1 MKTLPLGVEPLVA
14 PRHTFDENKSLIGL
28 TREEVAEKLK
38 EIGVPEKQCK
48 MRAQQIWHWMYFRGA
63 KSFDE
68 MSNISKDLR
77 AKLIENFD
85 VGRPEIVENLI
96 SKDGTRKWLMK
107 FPDGQEVE
115 TVFIPEEDRGT
126 LCVSSQ
132 VGCTLTCKFCH
143 TGTQR
148 LVRNLTATEII
159 MQLLVARDHLEE
171 WPSPSEGRLVS
182 TIVLMGMGEP
192 LYNFDNVSKAMNI
205 VMDDNG
211 INLSRR
217 RITLSTSGVVPEIYR
232 CGEEMGVNLAI
243 SLHAVNDE
251 TRTKI
256 MPINNKYPI
265 HELMT
270 ALQNYSGI
278 KNSRKIT
285 LEYILLKDVNDSDE
299 DALNLVKLIKDYKLH
314 AKVNLIPFNPWPG
327 SDYERPSNARVK
339 KFSSLIFDRGIS
351 APIRTPRGEDILAA
365 CGQLKSESEKA
376 RKKKPE
382 TSIQNA
388 T

>member
-1 MKTLPLGVEPLVA
+1 MKTLPLGVEPIVA
-14 PRHTFDENKSLIGL
+14 ARPMFDENRSLIGL
-28 TREEVAEKLK
+28 SHQEVGEKLR
-38 EIGVPEKQCK
+38 EIGVPEKQCR
-48 MRAQQIWHWMYFRGA
+48 MRAQQIWHWIYFRGA

-68 MSNISKDLR
+68 MSNISKDMR
-77 AKLIENFD
+77 KKLNENFD
-85 VGRPEIVENLI
+85 VGRPEIVEALI

-148 LVRNLTATEII
+148 LVRNLTPTEIV
-159 MQLLVARDHLEE
+159 MQLLVARDHLGE

-192 LYNFDNVSKAMNI
+192 LYNFDNVKKAMKI

-232 CGEEMGVNLAI
+232 CGEEIGVNLAI
-243 SLHAVNDE
+243 SLHAVDDK
-251 TRTKI
+251 TRSEI
-256 MPINNKYPI
+256 MPINKKYPI
-265 HELMT
+265 HELLN
-270 ALQNYSGI
+270 ACKDYAGI

-285 LEYILLKDVNDSDE
+285 FEYILLKDINDSDE
-299 DALNLVKLIKDYKLH
+299 DALNLVKLIKDYQIH

-327 SDYERPSNARVK
+327 SSYQRPSKSRVA
-339 KFSSLIFDRGIS
+339 KFSDIIFSKGIS
-351 APIRTPRGEDILAA
+351 APIRTTRGEDIFAA
-365 CGQLKSESEKA
+365 CGQLKSQSEKA
-376 RKKKPE
+376 RKTVNKV
-382 TSIQNA
+382 N
-388 T
+388 

>member
-1 MKTLPLGVEPLVA
+1 MKTLPLGVEPVVA

-28 TREEVAEKLK
+28 SHAEVSEKLK
-38 EIGVPEKQCK
+38 EIGVAEKQCR
-48 MRAQQIWHWMYFRGA
+48 MRAQQIWHWIYFRGA
-63 KSFDE
+63 KTFDE
-68 MSNISKDLR
+68 MSNISKDMR
-77 AKLIENFD
+77 EKLKLHFD
-85 VGRPEIVENLI
+85 VGRPEIIEALI
-96 SKDGTRKWLMK
+96 STDGTRKWLMK

-132 VGCTLTCKFCH
+132 VGCTLTCTFCH

-148 LVRNLTATEII
+148 LVRNLTPTEIV
-159 MQLLVARDHLEE
+159 MQLLVARDYLNE

-192 LYNFDNVSKAMNI
+192 LYNFENVKKAMHI

-232 CGEEMGVNLAI
+232 CGEEMGVNLAV
-243 SLHAVNDE
+243 SLHAVNDDI
-251 TRTKI
+251 RSKI

-265 HELMT
+265 DELMK
-270 ALQNYSGI
+270 ACKNYAGI

-285 LEYILLKDVNDSDE
+285 FEYILLKDVNDSDE
-299 DALNLVKLIKDYKLH
+299 DALNLVKLIKDYQIP

-327 SDYERPSNARVK
+327 SNYERPSNTRVA
-339 KFSSLIFDRGIS
+339 KFSDIIFSRGIS
-351 APIRTPRGEDILAA
+351 APVRTTRGEDILAA

-376 RKKKPE
+376 RKKLK
-382 TSIQNA
+382 TS
-388 T
+388 

>member
-1 MKTLPLGVEPLVA
+1 MKTLPLGVEPVVA
-14 PRHTFDENKSLIGL
+14 PRHIFNDSRSLIGL
-28 TREEVAEKLK
+28 THKEVAEKLR
-38 EIGVPEKQCK
+38 EIGIPEKQCR
-48 MRAQQIWHWMYFRGA
+48 MRAQQIWHWIYFRGA

-68 MSNISKDLR
+68 MKNISKEMR
-77 AKLIENFD
+77 NKFAEHFD
-85 VGRPEIVENLI
+85 VGRPEIIEALI

-107 FPDGQEVE
+107 FPDRQEVE
-115 TVFIPEEDRGT
+115 TVFIPEADRGT
-126 LCVSSQ
+126 LCISSQ

-148 LVRNLTATEII
+148 LVRNLSPTEIV
-159 MQLLVARDHLEE
+159 MQLLVARDYLGE

-192 LYNFDNVSKAMNI
+192 LYNFENVKKAMQI

-232 CGEEMGVNLAI
+232 CGEELGVNLAI
-243 SLHAVNDE
+243 SLHAVDDE
-251 TRTKI
+251 TRSEI
-256 MPINNKYPI
+256 MPINKKYPI
-265 HELMT
+265 DELLT
-270 ALQNYSGI
+270 ACKNYGGI

-285 LEYILLKDVNDSDE
+285 FEYILLKGINDSDE
-299 DALNLVKLIKDYKLH
+299 DAFKLVKLIKDYKIH

-327 SDYERPSNARVK
+327 SSYERPGKERIS
-339 KFSSLIFDRGIS
+339 KFSKIIFDQGIS
-351 APIRTPRGEDILAA
+351 APIRTTRGEDILAA

-376 RKKKPE
+376 RKSIKK
-382 TSIQNA
+382 T
-388 T
+388 

>member
-1 MKTLPLGVEPLVA
+1 MKTLPLGLEPVVA
-14 PRHTFDENKSLIGL
+14 PRHTFDENRSLIGL
-28 TREEVAEKLK
+28 SHAEVAEKLK
-38 EIGVPEKQCK
+38 EIGVPEKQCR
-48 MRAQQIWHWMYFRGA
+48 MRAQQIWHWIYFRGA

-68 MSNISKDLR
+68 MSNISKDMR
-77 AKLIENFD
+77 DKLNQHFD
-85 VGRPEIVENLI
+85 VGRPEIIEALI
-96 SKDGTRKWLMK
+96 STDGTRKWLMK

-132 VGCTLTCKFCH
+132 VGCTLTCTFCH

-148 LVRNLTATEII
+148 LVRNLTATEIV
-159 MQLLVARDHLEE
+159 MQLLVARDYLNE

-192 LYNFDNVSKAMNI
+192 LYNFENVKKAMHI

-265 HELMT
+265 DELMT
-270 ALQNYSGI
+270 ACKNYAGI

-285 LEYILLKDVNDSDE
+285 FEYILLKDVNDSDE
-299 DALNLVKLIKDYKLH
+299 DALNLVKLIKDYKIP

-327 SDYERPSNARVK
+327 SNYERPSKSRVA
-339 KFSSLIFDRGIS
+339 KFSDLIFSRGIS
-351 APIRTPRGEDILAA
+351 APIRTTRGEDILAA

-376 RKKKPE
+376 RKKLK
-382 TSIQNA
+382 T
-388 T
+388 TH

>member
-1 MKTLPLGVEPLVA
+1 MKTLPLGVEPVVA
-14 PRHTFDENKSLIGL
+14 PRHTFDESRSLIGL
-28 TREEVAEKLK
+28 THQEVGEKLK
-38 EIGVPEKQCK
+38 EIGVPEKQCR
-48 MRAQQIWHWMYFRGA
+48 MRAQQIWHWIYFRGA

-68 MSNISKDLR
+68 MSNISKDMR
-77 AKLIENFD
+77 EKLKQHFD
-85 VGRPEIVENLI
+85 VGRPEIIENLI

-148 LVRNLTATEII
+148 LVRNLTPTEIV
-159 MQLLVARDHLEE
+159 MQLLVARDYLNE

-192 LYNFDNVSKAMNI
+192 LYNFENVKKAMHI

-243 SLHAVNDE
+243 SLHAVDDK
-251 TRTKI
+251 TRSEI

-265 HELMT
+265 DQLLT
-270 ALQNYSGI
+270 ACKNYAGI

-285 LEYILLKDVNDSDE
+285 FEYILLKDVNDSDE
-299 DALNLVKLIKDYKLH
+299 DALKLVKLIRDYQIP

-327 SDYERPSNARVK
+327 SSYERPSKTRVA
-339 KFSSLIFDRGIS
+339 KFSDIIFSKGIS
-351 APIRTPRGEDILAA
+351 APIRTTRGEDILAA

-376 RKKKPE
+376 RKYSNK
-382 TSIQNA
+382 IN
-388 T
+388 

>member
-1 MKTLPLGVEPLVA
+1 MKTLPLGVEPVVA
-14 PRHTFDENKSLIGL
+14 PRHMFDESKSLIGL
-28 TREEVAEKLK
+28 SHAEVADKLA
-38 EIGVPEKQCK
+38 EIGVPEKQRK
-48 MRAQQIWHWMYFRGA
+48 MRAQQIWHWIYFRGA
-63 KSFDE
+63 KTFDE
-68 MSNISKDLR
+68 MSNISKDMR
-77 AKLIENFD
+77 DKLNAHFD
-85 VGRPEIVENLI
+85 VGRPEIIEALI
-96 SKDGTRKWLMK
+96 STDGTRKWLMK

-115 TVFIPEEDRGT
+115 TVFIPEADRGT

-148 LVRNLTATEII
+148 LVRNLTPTEIV
-159 MQLLVARDHLEE
+159 MQVLVARDYLEE

-192 LYNFDNVSKAMNI
+192 LYNFENVKKAMHI

-232 CGEEMGVNLAI
+232 CGEEIGVNLAI

-251 TRTKI
+251 TRSEI

-265 HELMT
+265 DELLT
-270 ALQNYSGI
+270 ACKNYAGL

-285 LEYILLKDVNDSDE
+285 FEYILLKGINDSDD
-299 DALNLVKLIKDYKLH
+299 DANELVKLIKQYQIP

-327 SDYERPSNARVK
+327 SAYERPSNTRIA
-339 KFSSLIFDRGIS
+339 KFSDLIFSQGIS
-351 APIRTPRGEDILAA
+351 APIRTTRGEDILAA
-365 CGQLKSESEKA
+365 CGQLKSESEKK
-376 RKKKPE
+376 RKKL
-382 TSIQNA
+382 QQ
-388 T
+388 

>member
-1 MKTLPLGVEPLVA
+1 MKTLPLGVEPIVA
-14 PRHTFDENKSLIGL
+14 TRPTFVESRSLIGL
-28 TREEVAEKLK
+28 SHHEVAEKLK
-38 EIGVPEKQCK
+38 EIGIPEKQCR
-48 MRAQQIWHWMYFRGA
+48 MRAQQVWHWIYFRGA

-68 MSNISKDLR
+68 MSNISKDMR
-77 AKLIENFD
+77 QKLSESFE
-85 VGRPEIVENLI
+85 VGRPEIIEALI
-96 SKDGTRKWLMK
+96 SNDGTRKWLMK

-115 TVFIPEEDRGT
+115 TVFIPEADRGT

-148 LVRNLTATEII
+148 LVRNLTANEIV
-159 MQLLVARDHLEE
+159 MQLLVARDHLNE
-171 WPSPSEGRLVS
+171 WPSPTEGRLVS

-192 LYNFDNVSKAMNI
+192 LYNFDNVKKAMHI
-205 VMDDNG
+205 IMDDNG

-232 CGEEMGVNLAI
+232 CGEEIGVNLAV

-251 TRTKI
+251 IRSKI

-265 HELMT
+265 HELLT
-270 ALQNYSGI
+270 ACKNYAGL

-285 LEYILLKDVNDSDE
+285 FEYILLKDINDSDE
-299 DALNLVKLIKDYKLH
+299 DALSLVKLIKDYKIP

-327 SDYERPSNARVK
+327 SSYERPNKSRVV
-339 KFSSLIFDRGIS
+339 KFSEIIFNSGIS
-351 APIRTPRGEDILAA
+351 APIRTTRGEDILAA
-365 CGQLKSESEKA
+365 CGQLKSESEKK
-376 RKKKPE
+376 RKH
-382 TSIQNA
+382 SNLL
-388 T
+388 

>member
-1 MKTLPLGVEPLVA
+1 MKTLPLGVEPVVA
-14 PRHTFDENKSLIGL
+14 PRLSFDENRSLIGL
-28 TREEVAEKLK
+28 SHDEVAAKLL
-38 EIGVPEKQCK
+38 EIGVPEKHCK
-48 MRAQQIWHWMYFRGA
+48 MRAQQIWHWIYFRGA

-68 MSNISKDLR
+68 MSNISKDMR
-77 AKLIENFD
+77 ARLKEHFD
-85 VGRPEIVENLI
+85 VGRPEITEALI
-96 SKDGTRKWLMK
+96 SSDGTRKWLMK

-148 LVRNLTATEII
+148 LVRNLTSTEIV
-159 MQLLVARDHLEE
+159 MQLLVARDYLGE

-192 LYNFDNVSKAMNI
+192 LYNFENVSKAMHI

-243 SLHAVNDE
+243 SLHAVNDKVRSE
-251 TRTKI
+251 I

-270 ALQNYSGI
+270 ACKNYAGI

-285 LEYILLKDVNDSDE
+285 FEYILLKDINDSDE
-299 DALNLVKLIKDYKLH
+299 DALNLVKLIKDYQIP

-327 SDYERPSNARVK
+327 SSYERPGKARVAR
-339 KFSSLIFDRGIS
+339 FSDLIFSAGIS
-351 APIRTPRGEDILAA
+351 APVRTTRGEDILAA

-376 RKKKPE
+376 RK
-382 TSIQNA
+382 SRVQQ
-388 T
+388 

>member
-1 MKTLPLGVEPLVA
+1 MKTLPLGVEPIVA
-14 PRHTFDENKSLIGL
+14 SRHSFDDNRSLIGL
-28 TREEVAEKLK
+28 SHKEVAEKLR
-38 EIGVPEKQCK
+38 EIGVPDKQCR
-48 MRAQQIWHWMYFRGA
+48 MRAQQIWHWIYYRGA
-63 KSFDE
+63 KSFEE
-68 MSNISKDLR
+68 MSNVSKELR
-77 AKLIENFD
+77 IKLAENFD
-85 VGRPEIVENLI
+85 VGRPEIIEALI
-96 SKDGTRKWLMK
+96 SNDGTRKWLMK

-115 TVFIPEEDRGT
+115 TVFIPEADRGT

-132 VGCTLTCKFCH
+132 VGCTLTCTFCH

-148 LVRNLTATEII
+148 LVRNLTPTEIV
-159 MQLLVARDHLEE
+159 MQLLVARDHLGE

-192 LYNFDNVSKAMNI
+192 LYNFENVKKAMQI

-243 SLHAVNDE
+243 SLHAVNDKVRSE
-251 TRTKI
+251 I

-265 HELMT
+265 DELLT
-270 ALQNYSGI
+270 ACKNYAGL

-285 LEYILLKDVNDSDE
+285 FEYILLKGVNDSDE
-299 DALNLVKLIKDYKLH
+299 DALNLVKLIKKYQIP

-327 SDYERPSNARVK
+327 SSYERPNKDRVA
-339 KFSSLIFDRGIS
+339 KFSKLIFDSGIS
-351 APIRTPRGEDILAA
+351 APVRTTRGEDILAA

-376 RKKKPE
+376 RK
-382 TSIQNA
+382 SRI
-388 T
+388 

>member
-1 MKTLPLGVEPLVA
+1 MKTLPLGVEPVVA
-14 PRHTFDENKSLIGL
+14 PRHSFDENRSLIGL
-28 TREEVAEKLK
+28 SHLEVSEKLK

-48 MRAQQIWHWMYFRGA
+48 MRAQQIWHWIYFRGA

-68 MSNISKDLR
+68 MSNISKDMR
-77 AKLIENFD
+77 AKLKQHFD
-85 VGRPEIVENLI
+85 VGRPEIIEALI

-132 VGCTLTCKFCH
+132 VGCTLTCTFCH

-148 LVRNLTATEII
+148 LVRNLTATEIV
-159 MQLLVARDHLEE
+159 MQLLVARDYLNE

-192 LYNFDNVSKAMNI
+192 LYNFENVKKAMHI

-265 HELMT
+265 DELMT
-270 ALQNYSGI
+270 ACKNYAGI

-285 LEYILLKDVNDSDE
+285 FEYILLKDVNDSDE
-299 DALNLVKLIKDYKLH
+299 DALNLVKLIKEYKIP

-327 SDYERPSNARVK
+327 SNYERPSNSRVA
-339 KFSSLIFDRGIS
+339 KFSDLIFSRGIS
-351 APIRTPRGEDILAA
+351 APVRTTRGEDILAA

-376 RKKKPE
+376 RKKIK
-382 TSIQNA
+382 T
-388 T
+388 TH

>member
-1 MKTLPLGVEPLVA
+1 MKTLPLGLEPVVA
-14 PRHTFDENKSLIGL
+14 PRHKFDEDRSLIGL
-28 TREEVAEKLK
+28 SHSEVADKLK
-38 EIGVPEKQCK
+38 EIGIPEKQCR
-48 MRAQQIWHWMYFRGA
+48 MRAQQIWHWIYFRGA

-68 MSNISKDLR
+68 MSNISKDMR
-77 AKLIENFD
+77 AKLNEHFD
-85 VGRPEIVENLI
+85 VGRPEIIEALV

-115 TVFIPEEDRGT
+115 TVFIPEADRGT

-132 VGCTLTCKFCH
+132 VGCTLTCRFCH

-148 LVRNLTATEII
+148 LVRNLTSTEIV
-159 MQLLVARDHLEE
+159 MQLLVARDYLNE

-192 LYNFDNVSKAMNI
+192 LYNFDNVSKAMHI

-243 SLHAVNDE
+243 SLHAVNDK
-251 TRTKI
+251 TRSEI

-265 HELMT
+265 HDLMT
-270 ALQNYSGI
+270 ACKNYAGI

-285 LEYILLKDVNDSDE
+285 FEYILLKDINDSDQ
-299 DALNLVKLIKDYKLH
+299 DARNLVKLIKDYKIP

-327 SDYERPSNARVK
+327 SSYERPGKARVA
-339 KFSSLIFDRGIS
+339 KFSDIIFSSGIS
-351 APIRTPRGEDILAA
+351 APVRTTRGEDILAA

-376 RKKKPE
+376 RNKSKLIE
-382 TSIQNA
+382 S
-388 T
+388 

>member
-1 MKTLPLGVEPLVA
+1 MKTLPLGVEPVVA
-14 PRHTFDENKSLIGL
+14 PRHTFDENRSLIGL
-28 TREEVAEKLK
+28 SHVEVAEKLK

-48 MRAQQIWHWMYFRGA
+48 MRAQQIWHWIYFRGA

-68 MSNISKDLR
+68 MSNISKDMR
-77 AKLIENFD
+77 AKLNQHFD
-85 VGRPEIVENLI
+85 VGRPEIIEALI
-96 SKDGTRKWLMK
+96 STDGTRKWLMK

-132 VGCTLTCKFCH
+132 VGCTLTCTFCH

-148 LVRNLTATEII
+148 LVRNLTATEIV
-159 MQLLVARDHLEE
+159 MQLLVARDYLNE

-192 LYNFDNVSKAMNI
+192 LYNFENVKKAMHI

-265 HELMT
+265 DELMT
-270 ALQNYSGI
+270 ACKNYAGI

-285 LEYILLKDVNDSDE
+285 FEYILLKDVNDSDE
-299 DALNLVKLIKDYKLH
+299 DALNLVKLIKDYKIP

-327 SDYERPSNARVK
+327 SNYERPSKSRVA
-339 KFSSLIFDRGIS
+339 KFSDLIFSRGIS
-351 APIRTPRGEDILAA
+351 APVRTTRGEDILAA

-376 RKKKPE
+376 RKKLK
-382 TSIQNA
+382 T
-388 T
+388 TH

>member
-1 MKTLPLGVEPLVA
+1 MKTLPLGLEPVVA
-14 PRHTFDENKSLIGL
+14 PRHTFDENRSLIGL
-28 TREEVAEKLK
+28 SHAEVAEKLK
-38 EIGVPEKQCK
+38 EIGVPEKQCR
-48 MRAQQIWHWMYFRGA
+48 MRAQQIWHWIYFRGA

-68 MSNISKDLR
+68 MSNISKDMR
-77 AKLIENFD
+77 AKLNQHFD
-85 VGRPEIVENLI
+85 VGRPEIIEALI
-96 SKDGTRKWLMK
+96 STDGTRKWLMK

-132 VGCTLTCKFCH
+132 VGCTLTCTFCH

-148 LVRNLTATEII
+148 LVRNLTATEIV
-159 MQLLVARDHLEE
+159 MQLLVARDYLNE

-192 LYNFDNVSKAMNI
+192 LYNFENVKKAMHI

-265 HELMT
+265 DELMT
-270 ALQNYSGI
+270 ACKNYAGI

-285 LEYILLKDVNDSDE
+285 FEYILLKDVNDSDE
-299 DALNLVKLIKDYKLH
+299 DALNLVKLIKDYKIP

-327 SDYERPSNARVK
+327 SNYERPSKSRVA
-339 KFSSLIFDRGIS
+339 KFSDLIFSRGIS
-351 APIRTPRGEDILAA
+351 APIRTTRGEDILAA
-365 CGQLKSESEKA
+365 C
-376 RKKKPE
+376 
-382 TSIQNA
+382 
-388 T
+388 

>member
-1 MKTLPLGVEPLVA
+1 MKTLPLGVEPVVA
-14 PRHTFDENKSLIGL
+14 PRHSFDENRSLIGL
-28 TREEVAEKLK
+28 SHDEVAAKLK

-48 MRAQQIWHWMYFRGA
+48 MRAQQIWHWIYFRGA

-68 MSNISKDLR
+68 MSNISKEMR
-77 AKLIENFD
+77 AKLAENFD
-85 VGRPEIVENLI
+85 VGRPEIIEALI

-115 TVFIPEEDRGT
+115 TVFIPESDRGT

-148 LVRNLTATEII
+148 LVRNLTPTEIV
-159 MQLLVARDHLEE
+159 MQLLVARDHLGE

-192 LYNFDNVSKAMNI
+192 LYNFENVSKAMHI

-243 SLHAVNDE
+243 SLHAVNDDIRSE
-251 TRTKI
+251 I

-265 HELMT
+265 DELMT
-270 ALQNYSGI
+270 ACKNYAGI

-285 LEYILLKDVNDSDE
+285 FEYILLKDVNDSDE
-299 DALNLVKLIKDYKLH
+299 DALSLVKLIKDYQIP

-327 SDYERPSNARVK
+327 SSYERPSKERVAR
-339 KFSSLIFDRGIS
+339 FSDLIFSRGIS
-351 APIRTPRGEDILAA
+351 APVRTTRGEDILAA
-365 CGQLKSESEKA
+365 CGQLKSESQKA
-376 RKKKPE
+376 RKSKL
-382 TSIQNA
+382 
-388 T
+388 

>member
-1 MKTLPLGVEPLVA
+1 MKTLPLGMEPIVA
-14 PRHTFDENKSLIGL
+14 PRHSFDENKSLIGL
-28 TREEVAEKLK
+28 SHEEVAVKLR
-38 EIGVPEKQCK
+38 EIGVPEKQCR
-48 MRAQQIWHWMYFRGA
+48 MRAQQIWHWIYFRGA

-68 MSNISKDLR
+68 MSNISKEMR
-77 AKLIENFD
+77 SKLAENFD
-85 VGRPEIVENLI
+85 VGRPEIIEALI

-115 TVFIPEEDRGT
+115 TVFIPEADRGT
-126 LCVSSQ
+126 LCISSQ

-148 LVRNLTATEII
+148 LVRNLTPTEIV
-159 MQLLVARDHLEE
+159 MQLLVARDHLGE

-192 LYNFDNVSKAMNI
+192 LYNFENVSKAMHI

-243 SLHAVNDE
+243 SLHAVNDKVRSE
-251 TRTKI
+251 I

-265 HELMT
+265 DELMT
-270 ALQNYSGI
+270 ACKNYAGI

-285 LEYILLKDVNDSDE
+285 FEYILLKDVNDSDE
-299 DALNLVKLIKDYKLH
+299 DALNLVKLIKEYQIP

-327 SDYERPSNARVK
+327 SSYERPGKERIAR
-339 KFSSLIFDRGIS
+339 FSDLIFSRGIS
-351 APIRTPRGEDILAA
+351 APVRTTRGEDILAA

-376 RKKKPE
+376 RK
-382 TSIQNA
+382 SLLR
-388 T
+388 

>member
-1 MKTLPLGVEPLVA
+1 MKTLPLGVEPIVA
-14 PRHTFDENKSLIGL
+14 PRIDFDESKSLIGL
-28 TREEVAEKLK
+28 SHDEVSAKLK
-38 EIGVPEKQCK
+38 EIGIPEKQCR
-48 MRAQQIWHWMYFRGA
+48 MRAQQIWHWIYFRGA

-77 AKLIENFD
+77 KKLSENFD
-85 VGRPEIVENLI
+85 VGRPEIIEALI
-96 SKDGTRKWLMK
+96 SNDGTRKWLMK

-115 TVFIPEEDRGT
+115 TVFIPESDRGT
-126 LCVSSQ
+126 LCISSQ
-132 VGCTLTCKFCH
+132 VGCTLTCTFCH

-148 LVRNLTATEII
+148 LVRNLTPAEIV
-159 MQLLVARDHLEE
+159 MQLLVARDHLNE

-192 LYNFDNVSKAMNI
+192 LYNFENVKKAMHI

-232 CGEEMGVNLAI
+232 CGEEMGINLAV
-243 SLHAVNDE
+243 SLHAVDDV
-251 TRTKI
+251 TRSQI

-265 HELMT
+265 DELLT
-270 ALQNYSGI
+270 ACKNYAGL

-285 LEYILLKDVNDSDE
+285 FEYILLKDINDSDE
-299 DALNLVKLIKDYKLH
+299 DALKLVNLIKEYKIP

-327 SDYERPSNARVK
+327 SNYERPSKTRVV
-339 KFSSLIFDRGIS
+339 KFSKLIFDSGIS
-351 APIRTPRGEDILAA
+351 APIRTTRGEDILAA
-365 CGQLKSESEKA
+365 CGQLKSESLKA
-376 RKKKPE
+376 RKSDG
-382 TSIQNA
+382 TFLS
-388 T
+388 

>member
-1 MKTLPLGVEPLVA
+1 MKTLPLGVEPVVA
-14 PRHTFDENKSLIGL
+14 PRHTFDENRSLIGL
-28 TREEVAEKLK
+28 SHAEVAEKLK
-38 EIGVPEKQCK
+38 EIGVPEKQCR
-48 MRAQQIWHWMYFRGA
+48 MRAQQIWHWIYFRGA

-68 MSNISKDLR
+68 MSNISKDMR
-77 AKLIENFD
+77 AKLNEHFD
-85 VGRPEIVENLI
+85 VGRPEIIEALI
-96 SKDGTRKWLMK
+96 SVDGTRKWLMK

-132 VGCTLTCKFCH
+132 VGCTLTCTFCH

-148 LVRNLTATEII
+148 LVRNLTATEIV
-159 MQLLVARDHLEE
+159 MQLLVARDYLNE

-192 LYNFDNVSKAMNI
+192 LYNFENVKKAMHI

-265 HELMT
+265 DELMT
-270 ALQNYSGI
+270 ACKNYAGI

-285 LEYILLKDVNDSDE
+285 FEYILLKDVNDSDE
-299 DALNLVKLIKDYKLH
+299 DALNLVKLIKDYKIP

-327 SDYERPSNARVK
+327 SNYERPSNARVA
-339 KFSSLIFDRGIS
+339 KFSKLIFNRGIS
-351 APIRTPRGEDILAA
+351 APIRTTRGEDILAA

-376 RKKKPE
+376 RKKLQL
-382 TSIQNA
+382 S
-388 T
+388 

>member
-1 MKTLPLGVEPLVA
+1 MKTLPLGVEPIVA
-14 PRHTFDENKSLIGL
+14 PRIDFNENKSLIGL
-28 TREEVAEKLK
+28 SRDEVSAKLK
-38 EIGVPEKQCK
+38 EIGIPEKQCR
-48 MRAQQIWHWMYFRGA
+48 MRAQQIWHWIYFRGA

-68 MSNISKDLR
+68 MSNISKDLQK
-77 AKLIENFD
+77 KLNENFD
-85 VGRPEIVENLI
+85 VGRPEIIEALI
-96 SKDGTRKWLMK
+96 SNDGTRKWLMK

-115 TVFIPEEDRGT
+115 TVFIPEADRGT
-126 LCVSSQ
+126 LCISSQ
-132 VGCTLTCKFCH
+132 VGCTLTCTFCH

-148 LVRNLTATEII
+148 LVRNLTPAEIV
-159 MQLLVARDHLEE
+159 MQLLVARDHLNE

-192 LYNFDNVSKAMNI
+192 LYNFENVKKAMHI

-243 SLHAVNDE
+243 SLHAVDDE
-251 TRTKI
+251 TRSQI

-265 HELMT
+265 DELLT
-270 ALQNYSGI
+270 ACKNYAGL

-285 LEYILLKDVNDSDE
+285 FEYILLKDINDSDE
-299 DALNLVKLIKDYKLH
+299 DALKLVSLIKEYKIP

-327 SDYERPSNARVK
+327 SKYERPSKSRAA
-339 KFSSLIFDRGIS
+339 KFSQLIFDRGIS
-351 APIRTPRGEDILAA
+351 APIRTTRGEDILAA
-365 CGQLKSESEKA
+365 CGQLKSESLKS
-376 RKKKPE
+376 RK
-382 TSIQNA
+382 SDGSLLS
-388 T
+388 

>member
-1 MKTLPLGVEPLVA
+1 MKTLPLGLEPVVA
-14 PRHTFDENKSLIGL
+14 LRHTFDENRSLIGL
-28 TREEVAEKLK
+28 SHAEVAEKLK
-38 EIGVPEKQCK
+38 EIGVPEKQCR
-48 MRAQQIWHWMYFRGA
+48 MRAQQIWHWIYFRGA

-68 MSNISKDLR
+68 MSNISKDMR
-77 AKLIENFD
+77 AKLNQHFD
-85 VGRPEIVENLI
+85 VGRPEIIEALI
-96 SKDGTRKWLMK
+96 STDGTRKWLMK

-132 VGCTLTCKFCH
+132 VGCTLTCTFCH

-148 LVRNLTATEII
+148 LVRNLTATEIV
-159 MQLLVARDHLEE
+159 MQLLVARDYLNE

-192 LYNFDNVSKAMNI
+192 LYNFENVKKAMHI

-265 HELMT
+265 DELMT
-270 ALQNYSGI
+270 ACKNYAGI

-285 LEYILLKDVNDSDE
+285 FEYILLKDVNDSDE
-299 DALNLVKLIKDYKLH
+299 DALNLVKLIKDYKIP

-327 SDYERPSNARVK
+327 SNYERPSKSRVA
-339 KFSSLIFDRGIS
+339 KFSDLIFSRGIS
-351 APIRTPRGEDILAA
+351 APIRTTRGEDILAA

-376 RKKKPE
+376 RKKLK
-382 TSIQNA
+382 T
-388 T
+388 TH

>member
-1 MKTLPLGVEPLVA
+1 MKTLPLGVEPVVA
-14 PRHTFDENKSLIGL
+14 PRHSFDENKSLIGL
-28 TREEVAEKLK
+28 SHDEVADKLK

-48 MRAQQIWHWMYFRGA
+48 MRAQQIWHWIYFRGA

-68 MSNISKDLR
+68 MSNISKDMR
-77 AKLIENFD
+77 AKLAEHFD
-85 VGRPEIVENLI
+85 VGRPEIIEALI

-115 TVFIPEEDRGT
+115 TVFIPEADRGT
-126 LCVSSQ
+126 LCISSQ

-148 LVRNLTATEII
+148 LVRNLTPTEIV
-159 MQLLVARDHLEE
+159 MQLLVARDHLGE
-171 WPSPSEGRLVS
+171 WPSPSDGRLVS

-192 LYNFDNVSKAMNI
+192 LYNFENVSKAMHI

-243 SLHAVNDE
+243 SLHAVNDDIRSE
-251 TRTKI
+251 I

-265 HELMT
+265 DELMT
-270 ALQNYSGI
+270 ACKNYAGI

-285 LEYILLKDVNDSDE
+285 FEYILLKGINDSDE
-299 DALNLVKLIKDYKLH
+299 DALSLVKLIKDYQIP

-327 SDYERPSNARVK
+327 SSYERPSQERVA
-339 KFSSLIFDRGIS
+339 KFSDLIFSRGIS
-351 APIRTPRGEDILAA
+351 APIRTTRGEDILAA

-376 RKKKPE
+376 RK
-382 TSIQNA
+382 SRIQ
-388 T
+388 

>member
-1 MKTLPLGVEPLVA
+1 MKTLPLGVEPVVTE
-14 PRHTFDENKSLIGL
+14 RHTFIESRSLIGL
-28 TREEVAEKLK
+28 SHQEVGEKLK
-38 EIGVPEKQCK
+38 EIGVPEKQCR
-48 MRAQQIWHWMYFRGA
+48 MRAQQIWHWIYFRGA

-68 MSNISKDLR
+68 MRNISINMR
-77 AKLIENFD
+77 EKLKQNFD
-85 VGRPEIVENLI
+85 IGRPEIIENLI
-96 SKDGTRKWLMK
+96 SIDGTRKWLMK

-132 VGCTLTCKFCH
+132 VGCTLTCTFCH

-148 LVRNLTATEII
+148 LVRNLTATEIV
-159 MQLLVARDHLEE
+159 MQLLVARDHLGE
-171 WPSPSEGRLVS
+171 WPSPSEGRMVS

-192 LYNFDNVSKAMNI
+192 LYNFDNVKKAMHI

-232 CGEEMGVNLAI
+232 CGEEIGVNLAV
-243 SLHAVNDE
+243 SLHAVDDK
-251 TRTKI
+251 TRSKI

-265 HELMT
+265 DELMN
-270 ALQNYSGI
+270 ACKNYAGI

-285 LEYILLKDVNDSDE
+285 FEYILLKGVNDSDE
-299 DALNLVKLIKDYKLH
+299 DALNLVKLIKDYQIP

-327 SDYERPSNARVK
+327 SSYERPSKSRVA
-339 KFSSLIFDRGIS
+339 KFSDLIFGRGIS
-351 APIRTPRGEDILAA
+351 APIRTTRGEDILAA

-376 RKKKPE
+376 RKTLRK
-382 TSIQNA
+382 
-388 T
+388 

>member
-1 MKTLPLGVEPLVA
+1 MKTLPLGLEPVVA
-14 PRHTFDENKSLIGL
+14 PRHTFDENRSLIGL
-28 TREEVAEKLK
+28 SYAEVAEKLK
-38 EIGVPEKQCK
+38 EIGVPEKQCR
-48 MRAQQIWHWMYFRGA
+48 MRAQQIWHWIYFRGA

-68 MSNISKDLR
+68 MSNISKDMR
-77 AKLIENFD
+77 AKLNQHFD
-85 VGRPEIVENLI
+85 VGRPEIIEALI
-96 SKDGTRKWLMK
+96 STDGTRKWLMK

-132 VGCTLTCKFCH
+132 VGCTLTCTFCH

-148 LVRNLTATEII
+148 LVRNLTATEIV
-159 MQLLVARDHLEE
+159 MQLLVARDYLNE

-192 LYNFDNVSKAMNI
+192 LYNFENVKKAMHI

-265 HELMT
+265 DELMT
-270 ALQNYSGI
+270 ACKNYAGI

-285 LEYILLKDVNDSDE
+285 FEYILLKDVNDSDE
-299 DALNLVKLIKDYKLH
+299 DALNLVKLIKDYKIP

-327 SDYERPSNARVK
+327 SNYERPSKSRVA
-339 KFSSLIFDRGIS
+339 KFSDLIFSRGIS
-351 APIRTPRGEDILAA
+351 APIRTTRGEDILAA

-376 RKKKPE
+376 RKKLK
-382 TSIQNA
+382 T
-388 T
+388 TH

>member
-1 MKTLPLGVEPLVA
+1 MKTLPLGVEPVVA
-14 PRHTFDENKSLIGL
+14 PRPMFDENRSLIGL
-28 TREEVAEKLK
+28 SHSEVGEKLR
-38 EIGVPEKQCK
+38 EIGVPEKQCR
-48 MRAQQIWHWMYFRGA
+48 MRAQQIWHWIYFRGA

-68 MSNISKDLR
+68 MSNISKDMR
-77 AKLIENFD
+77 KKLNDNFD
-85 VGRPEIVENLI
+85 VGRPEIVEALI

-148 LVRNLTATEII
+148 LVRNLTPTEIV
-159 MQLLVARDHLEE
+159 MQLLVARDYLGE
-171 WPSPSEGRLVS
+171 WPSPSEGRMVS

-192 LYNFDNVSKAMNI
+192 LYNFDNVKKAMKI

-232 CGEEMGVNLAI
+232 CGEEIGVNLAI
-243 SLHAVNDE
+243 SLHAVDDK
-251 TRTKI
+251 TRSEI
-256 MPINNKYPI
+256 MPINKKYPI
-265 HELMT
+265 DELLS
-270 ALQNYSGI
+270 ACRDYAGI

-285 LEYILLKDVNDSDE
+285 FEYILLKDVNDSDE
-299 DALNLVKLIKDYKLH
+299 DALNLVKLIKDYKIH

-327 SDYERPSNARVK
+327 SSYQRPSKTRVA
-339 KFSSLIFDRGIS
+339 KFSDIIFSKGIS
-351 APIRTPRGEDILAA
+351 APIRTTRGEDILAA
-365 CGQLKSESEKA
+365 CGQLKSESEKK
-376 RKKKPE
+376 RKSVNKV
-382 TSIQNA
+382 N
-388 T
+388 

>member
-1 MKTLPLGVEPLVA
+1 MKTLPLGVEPVVA
-14 PRHTFDENKSLIGL
+14 PRRIFDESRSLIGL
-28 TREEVAEKLK
+28 SHSEVAEKLK
-38 EIGVPEKQCK
+38 EIGIPEKQCR
-48 MRAQQIWHWMYFRGA
+48 MRAQQIWHWIYYRGA
-63 KSFDE
+63 KSFGE
-68 MSNISKDLR
+68 MSNISKDMR
-77 AKLIENFD
+77 EKLAQNFD
-85 VGRPEIVENLI
+85 VGRPEISEALV
-96 SKDGTRKWLMK
+96 SKDGTRKWLLK

-148 LVRNLTATEII
+148 LVRNLTPTEIV
-159 MQLLVARDHLEE
+159 MQLLVARDYLGE

-192 LYNFDNVSKAMNI
+192 LYNFENVKKAMHI

-243 SLHAVNDE
+243 SLHAVDDE
-251 TRTKI
+251 TRSKI

-265 HELMT
+265 DELLT
-270 ALQNYSGI
+270 ACKNYAGI

-285 LEYILLKDVNDSDE
+285 FEYILLKDINDRDE
-299 DALNLVKLIKDYKLH
+299 DALKLVKLIKDYKIP

-327 SDYERPSNARVK
+327 SGYERPSKERVAR
-339 KFSSLIFDRGIS
+339 FSDLIFSRGIS
-351 APIRTPRGEDILAA
+351 APIRTTRGEDILAA
-365 CGQLKSESEKA
+365 CGQLKSESEKE
-376 RKKKPE
+376 RKSKLV
-382 TSIQNA
+382 
-388 T
+388 

>member
-1 MKTLPLGVEPLVA
+1 MKTLPSGVEPIVS
-14 PRHTFDENKSLIGL
+14 PRYTFDENKSLIGL
-28 TREEVAEKLK
+28 SHSEVAEKLK

-48 MRAQQIWHWMYFRGA
+48 MRAQQIWHWIYFRGA
-63 KSFDE
+63 KTFDE
-68 MSNISKDLR
+68 MSNISKDMR
-77 AKLIENFD
+77 EKLKHHFG
-85 VGRPEIVENLI
+85 VGRPEIIEALI

-132 VGCTLTCKFCH
+132 VGCTLTCTFCH

-148 LVRNLTATEII
+148 LVRNLTSTEIV
-159 MQLLVARDHLEE
+159 MQLLVARDYLEE

-192 LYNFDNVSKAMNI
+192 LYNFENVKKAMHI

-232 CGEEMGVNLAI
+232 CGEEMGVNLAV

-251 TRTKI
+251 TRSKI

-265 HELMT
+265 DELMM
-270 ALQNYSGI
+270 ACKNYAGI

-285 LEYILLKDVNDSDE
+285 FEYILLKDVNDSDE
-299 DALNLVKLIKDYKLH
+299 DALNLVKLIKDYKIP

-327 SDYERPSNARVK
+327 SNYERPSKTRVA
-339 KFSSLIFDRGIS
+339 KFSDLIFSHGIS
-351 APIRTPRGEDILAA
+351 APVRTTRGEDILAA

-376 RKKKPE
+376 RKVLK
-382 TSIQNA
+382 SS
-388 T
+388 

>member
-1 MKTLPLGVEPLVA
+1 MKTLPLGLEPVVA
-14 PRHTFDENKSLIGL
+14 PRHTFDENRSLIGL
-28 TREEVAEKLK
+28 SHAEVAEKLK
-38 EIGVPEKQCK
+38 EIGVPEKQCR
-48 MRAQQIWHWMYFRGA
+48 MRAQQIWHWIYFRGA

-68 MSNISKDLR
+68 MSNISKDMR
-77 AKLIENFD
+77 AKLNQHFD
-85 VGRPEIVENLI
+85 VGRPEIIEALI
-96 SKDGTRKWLMK
+96 STDGTRKWLMK

-132 VGCTLTCKFCH
+132 VGCTLTCTFCH

-148 LVRNLTATEII
+148 LVRNLTATEIV
-159 MQLLVARDHLEE
+159 MQLLVARDYLNE

-192 LYNFDNVSKAMNI
+192 LYNFENVKKAMHI

-265 HELMT
+265 DELMT
-270 ALQNYSGI
+270 ACKNYAGI

-285 LEYILLKDVNDSDE
+285 FEYILLKDVNDSDE
-299 DALNLVKLIKDYKLH
+299 DALNLVKLIKDYKIP

-327 SDYERPSNARVK
+327 SNYERPSKSRVA
-339 KFSSLIFDRGIS
+339 KFSDLIFSRGIS
-351 APIRTPRGEDILAA
+351 APVRTTRGEDILAA

-376 RKKKPE
+376 RKKLK
-382 TSIQNA
+382 T
-388 T
+388 TY

>member
-1 MKTLPLGVEPLVA
+1 MKTLPLGVEPIVA
-14 PRHTFDENKSLIGL
+14 PRIEFNESRSLIGL
-28 TREEVAEKLK
+28 THDEVAQKLR
-38 EIGVPEKQCK
+38 EIGVPEKQCR
-48 MRAQQIWHWMYFRGA
+48 MRAQQIWHWIYFRGA

-68 MSNISKDLR
+68 MSNISKEMR
-77 AKLIENFD
+77 VKLNEHFD
-85 VGRPEIVENLI
+85 VGRPEIIEALI

-115 TVFIPEEDRGT
+115 TVFIPEADRGT
-126 LCVSSQ
+126 LCISSQ
-132 VGCTLTCKFCH
+132 VGCTLTCTFCH

-148 LVRNLTATEII
+148 LVRNLTPAEIV
-159 MQLLVARDHLEE
+159 MQLLVARDFLEE

-192 LYNFDNVSKAMNI
+192 LYNFENVKKAMQI

-243 SLHAVNDE
+243 SFHAVDDE
-251 TRTKI
+251 TRSKI

-265 HELMT
+265 AELLK
-270 ALQNYSGI
+270 ALQNYAGI

-285 LEYILLKDVNDSDE
+285 FEYILLKDVNDSDE
-299 DALNLVKLIKDYKLH
+299 AAHKLVKLIKDYKIP

-327 SDYERPSNARVK
+327 STFERPSKSRVA
-339 KFSSLIFDRGIS
+339 KFSDIIFSQGIS
-351 APIRTPRGEDILAA
+351 APIRTTRGEDILAA
-365 CGQLKSESEKA
+365 CGQLKSESEKK
-376 RKKKPE
+376 RKYNKGL
-382 TSIQNA
+382 
-388 T
+388 

>member
-1 MKTLPLGVEPLVA
+1 MKTLPLGLEPVVA
-14 PRHTFDENKSLIGL
+14 PRHTFDENRSLIGL
-28 TREEVAEKLK
+28 SHVEVAEKLK

-48 MRAQQIWHWMYFRGA
+48 MRAQQIWHWIYFRGA

-68 MSNISKDLR
+68 MSNISKDMR
-77 AKLIENFD
+77 VKLNQHFD
-85 VGRPEIVENLI
+85 VGRPEIIEALI
-96 SKDGTRKWLMK
+96 STDGTRKWLMK
-107 FPDGQEVE
+107 FPDGEEVE

-132 VGCTLTCKFCH
+132 VGCTLTCTFCH

-148 LVRNLTATEII
+148 LVRNLTATEIV
-159 MQLLVARDHLEE
+159 MQLLVARDYLNE

-192 LYNFDNVSKAMNI
+192 LYNFENVKKAMHI

-265 HELMT
+265 DELMT
-270 ALQNYSGI
+270 ACKNYAGI

-285 LEYILLKDVNDSDE
+285 FEYILLKDVNDSDE
-299 DALNLVKLIKDYKLH
+299 DALNLVKLIKDYKIP

-327 SDYERPSNARVK
+327 SNYERPSKSRVA
-339 KFSSLIFDRGIS
+339 KFSDLIFSRGIS
-351 APIRTPRGEDILAA
+351 APIRTTRGEDILAA

-376 RKKKPE
+376 RKKLK
-382 TSIQNA
+382 T
-388 T
+388 TH

>member
-1 MKTLPLGVEPLVA
+1 MKTLPLGTEPVVS
-14 PRHTFDENKSLIGL
+14 PRHTFDQNKSLIGL
-28 TREEVAEKLK
+28 SYAEVTEKLK
-38 EIGVPEKQCK
+38 EIGVPEKQCR
-48 MRAQQIWHWMYFRGA
+48 MRTQQIWNWIYFRGA

-68 MSNISKDLR
+68 MDNISKDLR
-77 AKLIENFD
+77 AKLNEHCD
-85 VGRPEIVENLI
+85 VGRPEIIEALI
-96 SKDGTRKWLMK
+96 STDGTRKWLMK

-115 TVFIPEEDRGT
+115 TVFIPEADRGT

-132 VGCTLTCKFCH
+132 VGCTLTCTFCH

-148 LVRNLTATEII
+148 LVRNLTSTEIV

-192 LYNFDNVSKAMNI
+192 LYNFENVKKAMGI

-251 TRTKI
+251 IRTKI

-265 HELMT
+265 DELMT
-270 ALQNYSGI
+270 ACKNYAGL

-285 LEYILLKDVNDSDE
+285 FEYILLKGVNDSDE
-299 DALNLVKLIKDYKLH
+299 DAHSLVKLIRDYDIP

-327 SDYERPSNARVK
+327 SIYERPSNTRAS
-339 KFSSLIFDRGIS
+339 KFSKIIFDHGIS
-351 APIRTPRGEDILAA
+351 APIRTTRGEDILAA

-376 RKKKPE
+376 RKNNTNLVTNK
-382 TSIQNA
+382 
-388 T
+388 

>member
-1 MKTLPLGVEPLVA
+1 MKTLPLGTEAVVA
-14 PRHTFDENKSLIGL
+14 PRHTFDQNKSLIGL
-28 TREEVAEKLK
+28 SYAEVTEKLK
-38 EIGVPEKQCK
+38 EIGVPEKQCR
-48 MRAQQIWHWMYFRGA
+48 MRTQQIWNWIYFRGA

-68 MSNISKDLR
+68 MDNISKDLR
-77 AKLIENFD
+77 AKLNEHFD
-85 VGRPEIVENLI
+85 VGRPEIIEALI
-96 SKDGTRKWLMK
+96 STDGTRKWLMK

-115 TVFIPEEDRGT
+115 TVFIPESDRGT

-132 VGCTLTCKFCH
+132 VGCTLTCTFCH

-148 LVRNLTATEII
+148 LVRNLTSTEIV
-159 MQLLVARDHLEE
+159 MQLLVARDHLNE
-171 WPSPSEGRLVS
+171 WPSPSQGRLVS

-192 LYNFDNVSKAMNI
+192 LYNFDNVKKAMDI

-232 CGEEMGVNLAI
+232 CGEEMGVNLAV

-251 TRTKI
+251 LRSKI

-265 HELMT
+265 DELMT
-270 ALQNYSGI
+270 ACKNYAGL

-285 LEYILLKDVNDSDE
+285 FEYILLKDVNDSDE
-299 DALNLVKLIKDYKLH
+299 DARNLVKLIRDYQIP

-327 SDYERPSNARVK
+327 SNYERPSNTRVS
-339 KFSSLIFDRGIS
+339 KFSKIIFDQGIS
-351 APIRTPRGEDILAA
+351 APVRKTRGEDILAA

-376 RKKKPE
+376 RKNN
-382 TSIQNA
+382 SALA
-388 T
+388 TNN

>member
-1 MKTLPLGVEPLVA
+1 MKTLPLGLEPVVA
-14 PRHTFDENKSLIGL
+14 PRHTFDENRSLIGL
-28 TREEVAEKLK
+28 SHAEVAEKLK
-38 EIGVPEKQCK
+38 EIGVPEKQCR
-48 MRAQQIWHWMYFRGA
+48 MRAQQIWHWIYFRGA

-68 MSNISKDLR
+68 MSNISKDMR
-77 AKLIENFD
+77 AKLNQHFD
-85 VGRPEIVENLI
+85 VGRPEITEALI
-96 SKDGTRKWLMK
+96 STDGTRKWLMK

-132 VGCTLTCKFCH
+132 VGCTLTCTFCH

-148 LVRNLTATEII
+148 LVRNLTATEIV
-159 MQLLVARDHLEE
+159 MQLLVARDYLNE

-192 LYNFDNVSKAMNI
+192 LYNFENVKKAMHI

-265 HELMT
+265 DELMT
-270 ALQNYSGI
+270 ACKNYAGI

-285 LEYILLKDVNDSDE
+285 FEYILLKDVNDSDE
-299 DALNLVKLIKDYKLH
+299 DALNLVKLIKDYKIP

-327 SDYERPSNARVK
+327 SNYERPSKSRVAI
-339 KFSSLIFDRGIS
+339 FSNLIFSRGIS
-351 APIRTPRGEDILAA
+351 APIRTTRGEDILAA

-376 RKKKPE
+376 RKKLK
-382 TSIQNA
+382 T
-388 T
+388 TH